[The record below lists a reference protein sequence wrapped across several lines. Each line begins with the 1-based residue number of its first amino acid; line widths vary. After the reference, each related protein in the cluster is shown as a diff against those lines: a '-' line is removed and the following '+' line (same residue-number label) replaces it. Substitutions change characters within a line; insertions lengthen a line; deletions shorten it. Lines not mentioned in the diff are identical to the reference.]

1 MRIAI
6 DTGGTFTDCVFVRD
20 GRLEIVKVFSTPR
33 NPARAIAN
41 ALERILAACPAPVA
55 PAILWPEN
63 SRIQTKSPHSPR
75 ASLHKRS
82 GTSGA
87 DSLDLVC
94 GTTVG
99 TNALLE
105 RRGGRVALVT
115 TAGFEDVIEIGRQAR
130 LKLYD
135 FFVQRPPPLVPPA
148 RRIGM
153 RERIADGGRVLLRP
167 TTAELRRV
175 THAVQRTGAESVA
188 VCLLFS
194 FANSAHERAI
204 ARELRA
210 KGLAVS
216 VSHEILPEFREFERT
231 ATTVI
236 NAYLLPVMSRYL
248 REIERYA
255 TTAVATPRRNKGRAQ
270 VRIMQSS
277 GGIVSAKVAA
287 REPVRT
293 ILSGPAGGVLG
304 AQYVAECSGF
314 HRVIGFDM
322 GGTSTDVALIEGGVR
337 TTNEATVADLPVAVP
352 ILDIH
357 TVGAGGGSIAR
368 FDRAGAL
375 RVGPESAG
383 ADPGPIC
390 YGRGDRPTVT
400 DAHVVLGHIAP
411 EQFLGGEFQLDE
423 RRAREWMERA
433 RGPMRTVDAF
443 AQGIIDVANAT
454 MEKAIRV
461 ISVER
466 GHDPRDYAL
475 AAFGGAGGL
484 HACDLATALGMTTV
498 LVPRFPGALS
508 ALGILR
514 ADVVKNFSQTVQLP
528 VNLRSGG
535 FIPPD
540 SPKAGRAERT
550 SRNLIEHVRKTLA
563 PALAALEKRGL
574 REMALEGFPPRAVRI
589 DRLLDMR
596 YVGQAFELTVPAGGD
611 FVFAFHRAHE
621 QRYGYADAKRAVEI
635 VNVRA
640 RMSGATAKPS
650 LPRSRP
656 GSSDARMAIID
667 SRRAFFSGKPIVA
680 PVYDRA
686 RLRCGHRFAGPA
698 IVMEYSATTLLPA
711 GWSVQ
716 VDSYESLIV
725 KRQKRREGVKA

>member
-41 ALERILAACPAPVA
+41 ALERILAAGPALAVEPT
-55 PAILWPEN
+55 LSREN
-63 SRIQTKSPHSPR
+63 SRARAKSPHLPQE
-75 ASLHKRS
+75 SLHKPAS
-82 GTSGA
+82 NSGA

-105 RRGGRVALVT
+105 RRGGAVALVT

-130 LKLYD
+130 PKLYD
-135 FFVQRPPPLVPPA
+135 FFVQRPPPLVPAA

-153 RERIADGGRVLLRP
+153 CERIADGGRVLHRP

-175 THAVQRTGAESVA
+175 TRAVERTGAESVA

-194 FANSAHERAI
+194 FANPAHERAI

-248 REIERYA
+248 GEIERYA
-255 TTAVATPRRNKGRAQ
+255 ESAASTSRRNKGRTQ

-277 GGIVSAKVAA
+277 GGIVSARVAA

-304 AQYVAECSGF
+304 AQYAAECSGF
-314 HRVIGFDM
+314 RRVIGFDM
-322 GGTSTDVALIEGGVR
+322 GGTSTDVTLIEGGVR
-337 TTNEATVADLPVAVP
+337 TTNEATVAELPVAVP

-433 RGPMRTVDAF
+433 GGPMPSVERF

-475 AAFGGAGGL
+475 VAFGGAGGL
-484 HACDLATALGMTTV
+484 HACDLAATLGMTTV
-498 LVPRFPGALS
+498 LLPKFPGALS

-514 ADVVKNFSQTVQLP
+514 ADVVKDFSQTVQLP
-528 VNLRSGG
+528 VHRPAEARKDLV
-535 FIPPD
+535 
-540 SPKAGRAERT
+540 RAFA
-550 SRNLIEHVRKTLA
+550 V
-563 PALAALEKRGL
+563 LEKRGL
-574 REMALEGFPPRAVRI
+574 DEMGAEGFPPRAVRI
-589 DRLLDMR
+589 ERLLDMR

-611 FVFAFHRAHE
+611 FGVAFHRAHE

-650 LPRSRP
+650 LPRSRS
-656 GSSDARMAIID
+656 GSSDAGTAIID
-667 SRRAFFSGKPIVA
+667 SRRAFFSGKPVVT

-711 GWSVQ
+711 GWSVRI
-716 VDSYESLIV
+716 DSYESLIV
-725 KRQKRREGVKA
+725 TKQARRSRVNR